1 MAKKIDYEKLCERI
15 TKIIR
20 DHVNDSEIPIPVTD
34 ALDVCFSLDRLS
46 MIEKDLQGK
55 FQEI

>member
-15 TKIIR
+15 TNIIR
-20 DHVNDSEIPIPVTD
+20 DHVNDSEIPIPVAD
-34 ALDVCFSLDRLS
+34 ALDICFSLDRLS

>member
-20 DHVNDSEIPIPVTD
+20 DHVNDSEIPIPVAD

>member
-15 TKIIR
+15 ANIIR
-20 DHVNDSEIPIPVTD
+20 DHVNDSEIPIPVAD